1 MSTTISRPVHEA
13 AIEPVAR
20 ELARAVAEAVARAA
34 VAARV
39 HAIRTVR
46 AHAID
51 AGRAARRRASGIARC
66 TVLIVLALS
75 ATACATPPSLP
86 TSAPDWSPAEPA
98 PAPDTRD
105 TNGAIW
111 SSAGGLSLFEDVRA
125 RRVGD
130 VVTVLLQERTAAT
143 KSASTNSSSTTSIDL
158 PTPTVFGSPVVI
170 GGREILSIDASAGTD
185 FAGGGDAAQSN
196 RLDGSIAVTIE
207 RVYPNGNLAIRG
219 QKRIS
224 LNNGGEHVRV
234 AGIVRAIDIS
244 PDNTVRSS
252 DIADA
257 RIAYGGDGLVADASR
272 AGWFTRMLNSSI
284 WPF

>member
-1 MSTTISRPVHEA
+1 MSTTTCS
-13 AIEPVAR
+13 
-20 ELARAVAEAVARAA
+20 ARAA
-34 VAARV
+34 LRGLAGVALVAAL
-39 HAIRTVR
+39 
-46 AHAID
+46 
-51 AGRAARRRASGIARC
+51 AG
-66 TVLIVLALS
+66 
-75 ATACATPPSLP
+75 CATRPPEP
-86 TSAPDWSPAEPA
+86 PPPEPDWTPAEPPQPVDA
-98 PAPDTRD
+98 RD

-130 VVTVLLQERTAAT
+130 VVTVLLEERTAAT
-143 KSASTNSSSTTSIDL
+143 KSASTASSSSTSLDL
-158 PTPTVFGSPVVI
+158 PTPTVFGSPVRI
-170 GGREILSIDASAGTD
+170 GGRELLSIDARAGTD
-185 FAGGGDAAQSN
+185 FSGGGDAAQSN
-196 RLDGSIAVTIE
+196 RLDGRVAVTIE
-207 RVYPNGNLAIRG
+207 RVYPNGNLAVRG

-272 AGWFTRMLNSSI
+272 AGWLTRLLNSAI